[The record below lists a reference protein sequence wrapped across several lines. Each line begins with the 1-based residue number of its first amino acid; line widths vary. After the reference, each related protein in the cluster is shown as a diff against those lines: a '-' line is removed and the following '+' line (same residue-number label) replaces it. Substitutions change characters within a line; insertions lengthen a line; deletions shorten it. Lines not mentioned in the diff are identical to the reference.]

1 MKGSRLNVP
10 APYKYMVLWTV
21 KHHYSNRPAHS
32 NSMYFIVT
40 LFAVLYI
47 PEVSTVFSGTQ
58 YRLNYG
64 VYFQTIHPAV
74 QLGNNYI
81 VGSINISL
89 PAPGASIES
98 YHIIDPCK
106 TFFERSGGS
115 KVIHHHIHDCSRM
128 VRLTKEL
135 NNLRLKI
142 VSKVKNT
149 LVSIQRI
156 IATTPNPTPTKLHQD
171 KRSRRSSSGLLPFIG
186 ELSNV
191 LFGTATEK
199 DVRNQQVGVDKAVQI
214 GNINAR
220 ELNYLGNAL
229 KQAMVIHKENLG
241 FNLEAVMA
249 NTGAVQNISM
259 AFGRYTVRK
268 HIEEELLSSTRK
280 LQLILLQLDLQVQLL
295 ISDVIALKNGVL
307 RPTLV
312 TYDEMLQ
319 FMGILSAHLTDKQF
333 RLPTVSEMFQSVR
346 LYTTPALVG
355 NVLIV
360 TLRVPLHNPSK
371 SFSLL
376 KSTTFPLPIH
386 GHLSQIVGIP
396 KYVIVSRSQI
406 GLPDTDTASRCEYMS
421 DEYNCHVEVPTQP
434 LAPTDCLTSLILNS
448 VKGVKQYCQFKLL
461 IQHVPSPTRVDYLL
475 HGHYLLTNVL
485 NMSVTCDTSS
495 NVQVIKGCSSCLYN
509 FPCDCTLRTSNLTF
523 STHRHPCEN
532 TPSTKPALI
541 GFTVNLGVLQ
551 LINMSL
557 AQLIDPGLLFSRPLG
572 LTSSEHS
579 GRLLGIS
586 SNYVIRQAE
595 IFKHAKE
602 NSITLEAYI
611 KQITMSQ
618 KQFDQQRRQL
628 HQSSTQFTLPEG
640 THSYV
645 YWANLVCS
653 FLFTPITLIVVIV
666 NCRRL
671 RNLQQKSRR
680 AVLC

>member
-1 MKGSRLNVP
+1 M
-10 APYKYMVLWTV
+10 
-21 KHHYSNRPAHS
+21 PAHIY
-32 NSMYFIVT
+32 SMYFVVT
-40 LFAVLYI
+40 SIALLYV
-47 PEVSTVFSGTQ
+47 PEVSAFFSETQ

-89 PAPGASIES
+89 PSPRAPMES
-98 YHIIDPCK
+98 YHIKDPCK
-106 TFFERSGGS
+106 TFLERSTVG
-115 KVIHHHIHDCSRM
+115 HHHVHDCGRM

-135 NNLRLKI
+135 NNLRLNI
-142 VSKVKNT
+142 VSKVKYTLTSIHRILANT
-149 LVSIQRI
+149 PHHTS
-156 IATTPNPTPTKLHQD
+156 TDLHQK
-171 KRSRRSSSGLLPFIG
+171 KRIRRSSLGLLPFIG
-186 ELSNV
+186 EMSNV

-214 GNINAR
+214 GNINAQ
-220 ELNYLGNAL
+220 ELKYLGNAL
-229 KQAMVIHKENLG
+229 KEAMVIHKENMG

-249 NTGAVQNISM
+249 NTAAVQNISM
-259 AFGRYTVRK
+259 AFGRYTARK
-268 HIEEELLSSTRK
+268 HIEEQLLSGTRK
-280 LQLILLQLDLQVQLL
+280 LQLILLQLDLQLQLL
-295 ISDVIALKNGVL
+295 ISDVIALINGVL

-312 TYDEMLQ
+312 THDEMLN
-319 FMGILSAHLTDKQF
+319 FMEMLSAHLTDKQF
-333 RLPTVSEMFQSVR
+333 RLPTVSEMFQSIR

-360 TLRVPLHNPSK
+360 TFRVPLHSTRQ

-376 KSTTFPLPIH
+376 KSNTFPLPIH
-386 GHLSQIVGIP
+386 GHLSQIVDIP
-396 KYVIVSRSQI
+396 RYLIVSGSQI
-406 GLPDTDTASRCEYMS
+406 GLPDTDAARRCEYMS
-421 DEYNCHVEVPTQP
+421 NEYNCHLEVPTQP
-434 LAPTDCLTSLILNS
+434 LAPTNCLTSLILNS
-448 VKGVKQYCQFKLL
+448 VKGVQKYCQFKLL
-461 IQHVPSPTRVDYLL
+461 IQDVLSPTRIDYLL

-485 NMSVTCDTSS
+485 NLSVTCNTSS
-495 NVQVIKGCSSCLYN
+495 NVQVIKGCSSCIYN

-523 STHRHPCEN
+523 STRRQPCEN

-557 AQLIDPGLLFSRPLG
+557 AQLIDPGLLFARPLG

-579 GRLLGIS
+579 RRLLGIS

-595 IFKHAKE
+595 IFKHAKD
-602 NSITLEAYI
+602 NSIALEAYM

-618 KQFDQQRRQL
+618 KKFDQQRRQL
-628 HQSSTQFTLPEG
+628 HQSTAHFTLPDG
-640 THSYV
+640 PHSYI

-653 FLFTPITLIVVIV
+653 FLVTPIILIVVII

-671 RNLQQKSRR
+671 RNLQPRSTS
-680 AVLC
+680 VVV

>member
-1 MKGSRLNVP
+1 
-10 APYKYMVLWTV
+10 
-21 KHHYSNRPAHS
+21 
-32 NSMYFIVT
+32 
-40 LFAVLYI
+40 
-47 PEVSTVFSGTQ
+47 
-58 YRLNYG
+58 
-64 VYFQTIHPAV
+64 
-74 QLGNNYI
+74 
-81 VGSINISL
+81 
-89 PAPGASIES
+89 
-98 YHIIDPCK
+98 
-106 TFFERSGGS
+106 
-115 KVIHHHIHDCSRM
+115 
-128 VRLTKEL
+128 
-135 NNLRLKI
+135 
-142 VSKVKNT
+142 
-149 LVSIQRI
+149 
-156 IATTPNPTPTKLHQD
+156 
-171 KRSRRSSSGLLPFIG
+171 
-186 ELSNV
+186 
-191 LFGTATEK
+191 
-199 DVRNQQVGVDKAVQI
+199 
-214 GNINAR
+214 
-220 ELNYLGNAL
+220 
-229 KQAMVIHKENLG
+229 
-241 FNLEAVMA
+241 
-249 NTGAVQNISM
+249 
-259 AFGRYTVRK
+259 
-268 HIEEELLSSTRK
+268 
-280 LQLILLQLDLQVQLL
+280 
-295 ISDVIALKNGVL
+295 
-307 RPTLV
+307 
-312 TYDEMLQ
+312 
-319 FMGILSAHLTDKQF
+319 
-333 RLPTVSEMFQSVR
+333 MFQSVR

-386 GHLSQIVGIP
+386 GHLSQIGGIP
-396 KYVIVSRSQI
+396 KYVIVSRSQL

-475 HGHYLLTNVL
+475 HSHYLLTNVL

-628 HQSSTQFTLPEG
+628 HKYSTQFTLPEV
-640 THSYV
+640 THSYI

-653 FLFTPITLIVVIV
+653 FLYTSITLIVVIV

-680 AVLC
+680 AVLG

>member
-1 MKGSRLNVP
+1 M
-10 APYKYMVLWTV
+10 
-21 KHHYSNRPAHS
+21 
-32 NSMYFIVT
+32 
-40 LFAVLYI
+40 
-47 PEVSTVFSGTQ
+47 
-58 YRLNYG
+58 
-64 VYFQTIHPAV
+64 
-74 QLGNNYI
+74 
-81 VGSINISL
+81 
-89 PAPGASIES
+89 
-98 YHIIDPCK
+98 
-106 TFFERSGGS
+106 
-115 KVIHHHIHDCSRM
+115 
-128 VRLTKEL
+128 
-135 NNLRLKI
+135 
-142 VSKVKNT
+142 
-149 LVSIQRI
+149 
-156 IATTPNPTPTKLHQD
+156 
-171 KRSRRSSSGLLPFIG
+171 
-186 ELSNV
+186 SNV

-220 ELNYLGNAL
+220 ELKYLGNAL
-229 KQAMVIHKENLG
+229 KEAMVIHKENIG

-249 NTGAVQNISM
+249 ITGAVQNISM

-268 HIEEELLSSTRK
+268 HIEEQLLSSTLK
-280 LQLILLQLDLQVQLL
+280 LQLILLQLDLKFQLL
-295 ISDVIALKNGVL
+295 ISNVIALKNGVL

-312 TYDEMLQ
+312 TYDKMLH
-319 FMGILSAHLTDKQF
+319 FMEILSAHLTV
-333 RLPTVSEMFQSVR
+333 RLPTVSKMFQSVR

-360 TLRVPLHNPSK
+360 AFRVPLHSPSQ

-376 KSTTFPLPIH
+376 KSNTFPLPIH

-396 KYVIVSRSQI
+396 RYVIVSMSQL

-421 DEYNCHVEVPTQP
+421 NEYNCHLEVPTQP

-448 VKGVKQYCQFKLL
+448 VKGVKKYCQFKLL
-461 IQHVPSPTRVDYLL
+461 IQDVLSPTRIDYLL

-485 NMSVTCDTSS
+485 NLFVTCNTSS

-541 GFTVNLGVLQ
+541 GFTVNLRVLQ

-557 AQLIDPGLLFSRPLG
+557 AQLLDPGLLFGRPLG

-586 SNYVIRQAE
+586 SNYVTRQAE
-595 IFKHAKE
+595 IFTHAKE
-602 NSITLEAYI
+602 NSIALEAYI

-628 HQSSTQFTLPEG
+628 RQSTTQFTLSRELTLTYTGPIWSALFFS
-640 THSYV
+640 HP
-645 YWANLVCS
+645 L
-653 FLFTPITLIVVIV
+653 FL
-666 NCRRL
+666 
-671 RNLQQKSRR
+671 
-680 AVLC
+680 